1 MSNFLIDVEYK
12 PESQSY
18 VACFLNGEEVVLG
31 ATTYHDAVL
40 EADLLQP
47 ENYELGYN

>member
-1 MSNFLIDVEYK
+1 MSNFLIGVEFNSD
-12 PESQSY
+12 SQSY
-18 VACFLNGEEVVLG
+18 VACFLDGEEIVLG

-47 ENYELGYN
+47 NNYELGYN